1 MMLMFFIYGKYSD
14 LFSVLSL
21 KYLLTDNKK
30 NKAISI
36 KFLQKYKKTS
46 VSETNIFGNYKN
58 GC

>member
-1 MMLMFFIYGKYSD
+1 MFFIYGKYSD